1 MPLSWNEIKTRAVT
15 FTNEWKDE
23 VSEDAEAKSFW
34 DDFFNVFGIS
44 RRRVATFEQKVSL
57 TPTLSTGGEGA
68 AERISPLSTLICQA
82 YLQKTD
88 SQPLN
93 IFLYQGTHQK
103 IGNIFLSVFLVL
115 ILLLL
120 IVVILFRMQRN
131 IILEFFHQRCI

>member
-68 AERISPLSTLICQA
+68 VERISPLSTLDKAVDLCYRPQPFIN
-82 YLQKTD
+82 KTKR
-88 SQPLN
+88 
-93 IFLYQGTHQK
+93 I
-103 IGNIFLSVFLVL
+103 
-115 ILLLL
+115 
-120 IVVILFRMQRN
+120 
-131 IILEFFHQRCI
+131 EFFFELYDRYTGGMFVKEKKKKK